1 MEKVPPPKEPRPKV
15 PEKPSEKLSTPSEK
29 KQSLFGERGWVETK
43 IFSKELKKEEY
54 FEKLGLPRE
63 KREKIGEILGDKK
76 IFGEIIEK
84 SEIGK
89 IRSLINELRNPGSSV
104 DDGIREIARKVRQE
118 VGEFKAKK
126 LADILKERFGL

>member
-1 MEKVPPPKEPRPKV
+1 VEKVPPPKETRPKA
-15 PEKPSEKLSTPSEK
+15 PEKP
-29 KQSLFGERGWVETK
+29 SLFGERGFVQTN
-43 IFSKELKKEEY
+43 FFRKELKKEEY
-54 FEKLGLPRE
+54 FEKLGLPKE
-63 KREKIGEILGDKK
+63 KREKIGEILSNKK

-89 IRSLINELRNPGSSV
+89 IRSLINELRNPRSSV